1 MQFRELIG
9 TRRLFFDGAMGTMLQ
24 AAGMPEGVVP
34 EQFGVD
40 RPDVVRAI
48 HAAYLA
54 AGCNILKTNTFG
66 ANRLKLA
73 PVGLSVKETVE
84 AAVSCA
90 RSAGRGDFF
99 VALDIGPT
107 GKLLEPL
114 GDLSFDDAYDLFAE
128 QIKAGVA
135 AGADLILAETFSLP
149 YEVKALILAA
159 KENSDLPL
167 FLSVTADEKGR
178 MLTGLPVEAMG
189 ALAEA
194 MGVDAFGLNCSVG
207 PREMVAAAE
216 KIAAVTAI
224 PLFFNPNAGLPK
236 MNEGGSASYDLLPGG
251 YAEAVAALA
260 PYASILGGC
269 CGTTPDHLA
278 AVVAGCASLPL
289 PGKRTPTACLLS
301 SGSRAVD
308 LSVRPIIIGERINPT
323 GKPKLKEALRNADL
337 EYLVGEGV
345 RQEDE
350 GADVLDVNVGLPGID
365 EPQTMVN
372 AVLELQRSVT
382 LPLQIDS
389 ADPKALE
396 AALRRVN
403 GRPLL
408 NSVSGK
414 RDVMAAV
421 FPLAKKY
428 GAALVALTLDDD
440 GIPETAADRVKVA
453 EKILAEAA
461 RYGIP
466 ARDLLFDPL
475 TMAVSAGADPRATL
489 DALKTLSDRGLKTVL
504 GVSNIS
510 FGLPE
515 REHINTAFLSAA
527 IGAGLSAAILNPHSV
542 PMTDA
547 FRSSLALFG
556 GDPHCLSYIEH
567 FGAKKEET
575 PPPKVES
582 GATLTDAILHGMKA
596 SAAALARDAIL
607 GGTAPLDLI
616 GSTLIPALDR
626 VGVLFESG
634 AVFLPQL
641 LLSADAAEAAFAVV
655 REALSKGGGDRRS
668 RGAVVLATVKGDIH
682 DIGKNIVRTMLD
694 SYGFR
699 VIDLGRD
706 VPAEEVLAAVK
717 RESAPL
723 VGLSALM
730 TTTVPSMRDTIAL
743 LRREAPGVRVMVGGA
758 VLTESCA
765 REIGA
770 DRYCPDAMASVRY
783 AEEVFIKAD

>member
-34 EQFGVD
+34 EKFGFD
-40 RPDVVRAI
+40 RPDVVRSI

-54 AGCNILKTNTFG
+54 AGCTILKTNTFG

-73 PVGLSVKETVE
+73 PVGLSVKETVA
-84 AAVSCA
+84 AAVTCA
-90 RSAGRGDFF
+90 RSAGKGDFF

-114 GDLSFDDAYDLFAE
+114 GDLSFADAYDLFAE
-128 QIKAGVA
+128 QIRAGVEA
-135 AGADLILAETFSLP
+135 DADLILAETFSLP
-149 YEVKALILAA
+149 YEAKALILAA

-167 FLSVTADEKGR
+167 FLSVTSDEKGR

-207 PREMVAAAE
+207 PRDMVAAAE
-216 KIAAVTAI
+216 RIARATAL
-224 PLFFNPNAGLPK
+224 PLFFNPNAGLPR
-236 MNEGGSASYDLLPGG
+236 MNEGGSASYDLLPDG
-251 YAEAVAALA
+251 YAEEAGELSVF
-260 PYASILGGC
+260 ASILGGC

-278 AVVAGCASLPL
+278 ALAARCRDLPL
-289 PGKRTPTACLLS
+289 PDRRTPNSCLLS

-308 LSVRPIIIGERINPT
+308 LSLRPVIIGERINPT
-323 GKPKLKEALRNADL
+323 GKPKLKEALRQQNL
-337 EYLVGEGV
+337 EYLVSEGV

-350 GADVLDVNVGLPGID
+350 GADLLDVNVGLPGID

-372 AVLELQRSVT
+372 AVRELQRSVT

-389 ADPKALE
+389 ADPAALE
-396 AALRRVN
+396 AALRIVN

-414 RDVMAAV
+414 REVMNAV
-421 FPLAKKY
+421 FPIAKKY

-440 GIPETAADRVKVA
+440 GIPETAEGRVRVA

-515 REHINTAFLSAA
+515 REHVNVAFLSAA
-527 IGAGLSAAILNPHSV
+527 ICAGLSAAILNPHST

-556 GDPHCLSYIEH
+556 GDPHCLSYIAH
-567 FGAKKEET
+567 FGAKKDET
-575 PPPKVES
+575 PVAPTPS
-582 GATLTDAILHGMKA
+582 GTTLTDAILHGMKA
-596 SAAALARDAIL
+596 SATALAREAID

-616 GSTLIPALDR
+616 GEVLIPALDR
-626 VGVLFESG
+626 VGVLFENG
-634 AVFLPQL
+634 TVFLPQL

-655 REALSKGGGDRRS
+655 REALSKQSGERQA
-668 RGAVVLATVKGDIH
+668 RGTIVLATVKGDIH

-706 VPAEEVLAAVK
+706 VPAEDVLAAVR
-717 RESAPL
+717 REGATL

-743 LRREAPGVRVMVGGA
+743 LRREAPGCRVMVGGA
-758 VLTESCA
+758 VLTETCA

-783 AEEVFIKAD
+783 AEECFKAD

>member
-1 MQFRELIG
+1 MRFRELIG

-24 AAGMPEGVVP
+24 SAGMPEGTVP
-34 EQFGVD
+34 ERFGFD
-40 RPDVVRAI
+40 RPEVVKGI

-73 PVGLSVKETVE
+73 PVGLSVGETVK
-84 AAVSCA
+84 AAVKCA
-90 RSAGRGDFF
+90 RSAGKGDFF

-128 QIKAGVA
+128 QIKAGVE

-149 YEVKALILAA
+149 YEAKALILAA

-178 MLTGLPVEAMG
+178 MLTGLPVEAMA
-189 ALAEA
+189 ALAEG

-207 PREMVAAAE
+207 PDEMAKAAERIAAA
-216 KIAAVTAI
+216 TSL

-236 MNEGGSASYDLLPGG
+236 MNEDGTATYDLLPEG
-251 YAEAVAALA
+251 YAEAVAGLA
-260 PYASILGGC
+260 RFAPVLGGC
-269 CGTTPDHLA
+269 CGTTPEHLA
-278 AVVAGCASLPL
+278 AVVAKCRALPL
-289 PGKRTPTACLLS
+289 PAKREPTACLLS
-301 SGSRAVD
+301 SGSRTVD
-308 LSVRPIIIGERINPT
+308 LAARPIIIGERINPT
-323 GKPKLKEALRNADL
+323 GKPKLKEALRSSDL
-337 EYLVGEGV
+337 DYLVGEGV

-350 GADVLDVNVGLPGID
+350 GADVLDLNVGLPGID
-365 EPQTMVN
+365 EPAMMVK
-372 AVLELQRSVT
+372 AVNELQRSVT

-389 ADPKALE
+389 ADPRALE

-414 RDVMAAV
+414 REVMAAV
-421 FPLAKKY
+421 FPVAKKY
-428 GAALVALTLDDD
+428 GAVVVALTLDDD
-440 GIPETAADRVKVA
+440 GIPDDAAGRVAVA
-453 EKILAEAA
+453 DKILSEAA
-461 RYGIP
+461 KYGIP
-466 ARDLLFDPL
+466 ARDLVFDAL

-527 IGAGLSAAILNPHSV
+527 IGAGLTAAILNPHSTAMV
-542 PMTDA
+542 DA

-556 GDPHCLSYIEH
+556 GDPHCLAYIER
-567 FGAKKEET
+567 FGAKKDET
-575 PPPKVES
+575 PVEKAPS
-582 GATLTDAILHGMKA
+582 GTTLTDAVLHGMK
-596 SAAALARDAIL
+596 STAATLAREAIA
-607 GGTAPLDLI
+607 GGTDPLDLI

-626 VGVLFESG
+626 VGVLFETG

-655 REALSKGGGDRRS
+655 REALTKQSGERTA
-668 RGAVVLATVKGDIH
+668 RGTIVLATVKGDIH
-682 DIGKNIVRTMLD
+682 DIGKNIVRVMLD

-717 RESAPL
+717 REKVTL

-743 LRREAPGVRVMVGGA
+743 LRSEAPGVRVMVGGA

-770 DRYCPDAMASVRY
+770 DRYCPDAIASVRY
-783 AEEVFIKAD
+783 AEEVFA

>member
-24 AAGMPEGVVP
+24 SAGMPEGTVP
-34 EQFGVD
+34 ERFGYD
-40 RPDVVRAI
+40 NPDVVKAI

-54 AGCNILKTNTFG
+54 AGCTILKTNTFG

-73 PVGLSVKETVE
+73 PVGLSVSDAVR
-84 AAVSCA
+84 AAVKCA
-90 RSAGRGDFF
+90 RSAGEGEFF

-114 GDLSFDDAYDLFAE
+114 GDLSFDAAYDLFAE
-128 QIKAGVA
+128 QIKAGVE

-149 YEVKALILAA
+149 YEAKALILAA

-189 ALAEA
+189 ALAEG

-207 PREMVAAAE
+207 PREMAEAAK
-216 KIAAVTAI
+216 KIAAATAL

-236 MNEGGSASYDLLPGG
+236 MNESGTATYDLLPAA
-251 YAEAVAALA
+251 YAEAVAELA
-260 PYASILGGC
+260 PIAPILGGC
-269 CGTTPDHLA
+269 CGTTPEHLA
-278 AVVAGCASLPL
+278 AVVSCYRDLPL
-289 PGKRTPTACLLS
+289 PQKREPTACLLS

-308 LSVRPIIIGERINPT
+308 LSARPIVIGERINPT
-323 GKPKLKEALRNADL
+323 GKPKLKEALRTSDL
-337 EYLVGEGV
+337 DYLVAEGV
-345 RQEDE
+345 KQEDE
-350 GADVLDVNVGLPGID
+350 GADVLDLNVGLPGID
-365 EPQTMVN
+365 EPGMMVK
-372 AVLELQRSVT
+372 AVDELQRSVT

-414 RDVMAAV
+414 REVMAAV
-421 FPLAKKY
+421 FPIAKKY

-440 GIPETAADRVKVA
+440 GIPDTAAGRIAVA
-453 EKILAEAA
+453 DKILKEAKK
-461 RYGIP
+461 YGIP

-489 DALKTLSDRGLKTVL
+489 DALKNLSDRGLKTVL

-515 REHINTAFLSAA
+515 REHVNVAFLSAA
-527 IGAGLSAAILNPHSV
+527 IGAGLSAAILNPHSQA
-542 PMTDA
+542 MTDA

-556 GDPHCLSYIEH
+556 GDPHCLSYIAH
-567 FGAKKEET
+567 FGAKKDET
-575 PPPKVES
+575 PVEKPS
-582 GATLTDAILHGMKA
+582 SDATLTDAVLHGMKSTAA
-596 SAAALARDAIL
+596 SLAREAIEK
-607 GGTAPLDLI
+607 GTDPLDLI
-616 GSTLIPALDR
+616 GSTLIPALDK

-634 AVFLPQL
+634 VVFLPQL

-655 REALSKGGGDRRS
+655 REALSKGSGERVA
-668 RGAVVLATVKGDIH
+668 RGTVVLATVKGDIH
-682 DIGKNIVRTMLD
+682 DIGKNIVRVMLD

-717 RESAPL
+717 RENVTL

-743 LRREAPGVRVMVGGA
+743 LRSEAPGVRVMVGGA

-783 AEEVFIKAD
+783 AEECFQDA

>member
-24 AAGMPEGVVP
+24 SAGMPEGTVP
-34 EQFGVD
+34 ELFGFEN
-40 RPDVVRAI
+40 PDVVKGI

-54 AGCNILKTNTFG
+54 AGCNVLKTNTFG

-73 PVGLSVKETVE
+73 PVGLTVE
-84 AAVSCA
+84 GTVKAAVKCA
-90 RSAGRGDFF
+90 RSAGNGEFF

-114 GDLSFDDAYDLFAE
+114 GELSFDEAYDLFAE
-128 QIKAGVA
+128 QIRAGVE

-149 YEVKALILAA
+149 YEAKALILAA

-167 FLSVTADEKGR
+167 FLSVTSDEKGR

-207 PREMVAAAE
+207 PRDMAAAAE
-216 KIAAVTAI
+216 KIARATSL

-236 MNEGGSASYDLLPGG
+236 MNDDGVATYDLLPDG
-251 YAEAVAALA
+251 YAEEVVGLGAFA
-260 PYASILGGC
+260 PILGGC
-269 CGTTPDHLA
+269 CGTTPEHLR
-278 AVVAGCASLPL
+278 AVVARCAGLPL
-289 PGKRTPTACLLS
+289 PKKRDPAACLLS

-308 LSVRPIIIGERINPT
+308 LSIRPIIIGERINPT
-323 GKPKLKEALRNADL
+323 GKPKLKEALRADDL
-337 EYLVGEGV
+337 DYLVGEGV

-365 EPQTMVN
+365 EPAMMVK
-372 AVLELQRSVT
+372 AVKELQRST
-382 LPLQIDS
+382 SLPLQIDS

-414 RDVMAAV
+414 VEVMKTV
-421 FPLAKKY
+421 FPIAKKY
-428 GAALVALTLDDD
+428 GAALVALTLDDN
-440 GIPETAADRVKVA
+440 GIPDTAAGRIAVADR
-453 EKILAEAA
+453 ILAEAK

-489 DALKTLSDRGLKTVL
+489 DALKALSDRGLKTVL

-527 IGAGLSAAILNPHSV
+527 IGAGLSAAILTPRST

-567 FGAKKEET
+567 FGAKKAET
-575 PPPKVES
+575 PVEKVET
-582 GATLTDAILHGMKA
+582 GATLTDAVLHGMKS
-596 SAAALARDAIL
+596 SAGTLAREAIM
-607 GGTAPLDLI
+607 GGADPMDLI
-616 GSTLIPALDR
+616 EQTLIPALDR
-626 VGVLFESG
+626 VGVLFENG
-634 AVFLPQL
+634 TVFLPQL

-655 REALSKGGGDRRS
+655 REALSKKSGERS
-668 RGAVVLATVKGDIH
+668 ARGSIVLATVKGDIH
-682 DIGKNIVRTMLD
+682 DIGKNIVRVMLD

-699 VIDLGRD
+699 VFDLGRD

-717 RESAPL
+717 RENVTL

-743 LRREAPGVRVMVGGA
+743 LRREAPGCKVMVGGA

-783 AEEVFIKAD
+783 AEEVFS

>member
-24 AAGMPEGVVP
+24 AAGMPEGTVP
-34 EQFGVD
+34 EKFGFD
-40 RPDVVRAI
+40 RPDVVRGI

-73 PVGLSVKETVE
+73 PVGLSVAETVK
-84 AAVSCA
+84 AAVANA
-90 RSAGRGDFF
+90 RSAGKGDFF

-114 GDLSFDDAYDLFAE
+114 GDLSFDEAYELFAE
-128 QIKAGVA
+128 QIRAGVE

-149 YEVKALILAA
+149 YEAKALILAA
-159 KENSDLPL
+159 KENGDLPL
-167 FLSVTADEKGR
+167 FLSVTSDEKGR

-207 PREMVAAAE
+207 PDEMAAAAE
-216 KIAAVTAI
+216 RIAAATSV

-236 MNEGGSASYDLLPGG
+236 MNESGTASYDLLPDAF
-251 YAEAVAALA
+251 AEAVAGLGGFA
-260 PYASILGGC
+260 PILGGC
-269 CGTTPDHLA
+269 CGTTPEHLA
-278 AVVAGCASLPL
+278 AVVARCGTLPL
-289 PGKRTPTACLLS
+289 PAKREPTKCFLS

-308 LSVRPIIIGERINPT
+308 LAERPIIIGERINPT
-323 GKPKLKEALRNADL
+323 GKPKLKEALRNRDL
-337 EYLVGEGV
+337 DYLVGEGV

-365 EPQTMVN
+365 EPQMMVN

-389 ADPKALE
+389 ADPAALE

-414 RDVMAAV
+414 REVMAAV
-421 FPLAKKY
+421 FPIAKKY
-428 GAALVALTLDDD
+428 GAMLVALTLDDD
-440 GIPETAADRVKVA
+440 GIPETAAGRVAVA
-453 EKILAEAA
+453 DKILSEAA
-461 RYGIP
+461 RYGLP

-515 REHINTAFLSAA
+515 REHVNTAFLSAA
-527 IGAGLSAAILNPHSV
+527 IGAGLTAAILNPHSV

-556 GDPHCLSYIEH
+556 GDPHCLSYIAH
-567 FGAKKEET
+567 FGQKKEET
-575 PPPKVES
+575 PAPKVES
-582 GATLTDAILHGMKA
+582 GATLTDAILHGMKS
-596 SAAALARDAIL
+596 SAGALAKEAIA
-607 GGTAPLDLI
+607 GGVDPLDLI

-626 VGVLFESG
+626 VGVLFENG
-634 AVFLPQL
+634 TVFLPQL
-641 LLSADAAEAAFAVV
+641 LLSADAAEAAFSVV
-655 REALSKGGGDRRS
+655 REALAKQSGERRS
-668 RGAVVLATVKGDIH
+668 RGTVVLATVKGDIH

-706 VPAEEVLAAVK
+706 VPAETVLDTVK
-717 RESAPL
+717 REDVTL

-743 LRREAPGVRVMVGGA
+743 LRREAPGCRVMVGGA

-783 AEEVFIKAD
+783 AEEVFREN

>member
-24 AAGMPEGVVP
+24 AAGMPERVVP
-34 EQFGVD
+34 EKFGYE
-40 RPDVVRAI
+40 RPDVVRSI

-54 AGCNILKTNTFG
+54 AGCTILKTNTFG

-73 PVGLSVKETVE
+73 PVGLSVKETVA
-84 AAVSCA
+84 AAVACA
-90 RSAGRGDFF
+90 RSAGEGDFF

-128 QIKAGVA
+128 QIRAGVE

-149 YEVKALILAA
+149 YEAKALILAA

-167 FLSVTADEKGR
+167 FLSVTSDEKGR

-207 PREMVAAAE
+207 PREMVSAAE
-216 KIAAVTAI
+216 RIARATSL

-236 MNEGGSASYDLLPGG
+236 MDEGGSASYDLLPDG
-251 YAEAVAALA
+251 YAEAAGELSVF
-260 PYASILGGC
+260 ASILGGC

-278 AVVAGCASLPL
+278 ALVARCRDLPL
-289 PGKRTPTACLLS
+289 PDRRTPNSCLLS

-308 LSVRPIIIGERINPT
+308 LSLRPVIIGERINPT
-323 GKPKLKEALRNADL
+323 GKPKLKEALRRQNL

-350 GADVLDVNVGLPGID
+350 GADLLDVNVGLPGID

-372 AVLELQRSVT
+372 AVRELQRSVT

-389 ADPKALE
+389 ADPAALE
-396 AALRRVN
+396 AALRIVN

-414 RDVMAAV
+414 REVMNAV
-421 FPLAKKY
+421 FPIAKKY

-440 GIPETAADRVKVA
+440 GIPETAEGRVRVA

-515 REHINTAFLSAA
+515 REHVNVAFLSAA
-527 IGAGLSAAILNPHSV
+527 ICAGLSAAILNPHST

-556 GDPHCLSYIEH
+556 GDPHCLSYIAH
-567 FGAKKEET
+567 FGAKKDET
-575 PPPKVES
+575 PVAPTPS
-582 GATLTDAILHGMKA
+582 GTTLTDAILHGMKA
-596 SAAALARDAIL
+596 SAAALAREALD

-616 GSTLIPALDR
+616 GEVLIPALDR
-626 VGVLFESG
+626 VGVLFENG
-634 AVFLPQL
+634 TVFLPQL

-655 REALSKGGGDRRS
+655 REALSKQSGERQA
-668 RGAVVLATVKGDIH
+668 RGTIVLATVKGDIH

-706 VPAEEVLAAVK
+706 VPAEDVLAAVR
-717 RESAPL
+717 REGATL

-743 LRREAPGVRVMVGGA
+743 LRREAPGCRVMVGGA
-758 VLTESCA
+758 VLTETCA

-783 AEEVFIKAD
+783 AEEIFY

>member
-1 MQFRELIG
+1 MRFRELIG

-24 AAGMPEGVVP
+24 SAGMPEGTVP
-34 EQFGVD
+34 ELFGHD
-40 RPDVVRAI
+40 HPDVVRSI

-73 PVGLSVKETVE
+73 PVGLSVEEAVK
-84 AAVSCA
+84 AAVKCA
-90 RSAGRGDFF
+90 RSAGTGDYF
-99 VALDIGPT
+99 VALDIGPS

-114 GDLSFDDAYDLFAE
+114 GDLSFDEAYDLFAE

-135 AGADLILAETFSLP
+135 AGVDLILAETFSLP
-149 YEVKALILAA
+149 YEAKALILAA
-159 KENSDLPL
+159 KENGDLPL

-178 MLTGLPVEAMG
+178 MLTGLPVEAMA
-189 ALAEA
+189 ALAEG

-207 PREMVAAAE
+207 PRDMLAAAE
-216 KIAAVTAI
+216 KIAAATSI

-236 MNEGGSASYDLLPGG
+236 MNENGAASYDLLPDGFSR
-251 YAEAVAALA
+251 EVAALGAYA
-260 PYASILGGC
+260 PILGGC
-269 CGTTPDHLA
+269 CGTTPEHLRA
-278 AVVAGCASLPL
+278 TVAECASLPL
-289 PGKRTPTACLLS
+289 PEKREATRCYLS

-308 LSVRPIIIGERINPT
+308 LSERPIMIGERINPT
-323 GKPKLKEALRNADL
+323 GKAKLKEALRKGDL
-337 EYLVGEGV
+337 DYLVGEGV

-350 GADVLDVNVGLPGID
+350 GADVLDLNVGLPGID
-365 EPQTMVN
+365 EPAMMVK
-372 AVLELQRSVT
+372 AVLELQRSVS

-414 RDVMAAV
+414 QEVMDAV
-421 FPLAKKY
+421 FPIAKKY
-428 GAALVALTLDDD
+428 GAVLVALTLDDD
-440 GIPETAADRVKVA
+440 GIPDTAAGRIAVA
-453 EKILAEAA
+453 DKILAEAD

-466 ARDLLFDPL
+466 ARDLVFDTL

-489 DALKTLSDRGLKTVL
+489 DALRELTGRGLKTVL

-515 REHINTAFLSAA
+515 REHVNTAFLSAA
-527 IGAGLSAAILNPHSV
+527 IGAGLSCAILNPHSV
-542 PMTDA
+542 AMTDA

-575 PPPKVES
+575 PVEKAES
-582 GATLTDAILHGMKA
+582 GATLTDAVLHGMKS
-596 SAAALARDAIL
+596 SAATLAREAVET
-607 GGTAPLDLI
+607 GTDPLDLI
-616 GSTLIPALDR
+616 ASTLIPALDR
-626 VGVLFESG
+626 VGVLFENG
-634 AVFLPQL
+634 TVFLPQL

-655 REALSKGGGDRRS
+655 REALSKQSGERTS
-668 RGAVVLATVKGDIH
+668 RGTVVLATVKGDIH
-682 DIGKNIVRTMLD
+682 DIGKNIVRVMLD

-706 VPAEEVLAAVK
+706 VPAEDVLAAVK
-717 RESAPL
+717 RENAPL

-743 LRREAPGVRVMVGGA
+743 IRREAPGVRVMVGGA

-783 AEEVFIKAD
+783 AEDCFKDA

>member
-24 AAGMPEGVVP
+24 SAGMPEGTVP
-34 EQFGVD
+34 ELYGYEN
-40 RPDVVRAI
+40 PDVVKRI

-54 AGCNILKTNTFG
+54 AGCNVLKTNTFG
-66 ANRLKLA
+66 ANRLKLTPA
-73 PVGLSVKETVE
+73 GLSVGETIR
-84 AAVSCA
+84 AAVACA
-90 RSAGRGDFF
+90 RSAGNGGFF

-114 GDLSFDDAYDLFAE
+114 GELSFDEAYDLFAE
-128 QIKAGVA
+128 QIRAGVD

-149 YEVKALILAA
+149 YEAKALILAA

-207 PREMVAAAE
+207 PREMVAAA
-216 KIAAVTAI
+216 KRIAAATSI

-236 MNEGGSASYDLLPGG
+236 MNDSGSAAYDLLPDDF
-251 YAEAVAALA
+251 AEAVAELGEVA
-260 PYASILGGC
+260 PILGGC
-269 CGTTPDHLA
+269 CGTTPAHLF
-278 AVVAGCASLPL
+278 AVVGRCANLPL
-289 PGKRTPTACLLS
+289 PEKREPTRCLLS

-308 LSVRPIIIGERINPT
+308 LAERPIIIGERINPT
-323 GKPKLKEALRNADL
+323 GKPKLKEALRNRDL
-337 EYLVGEGV
+337 DYLVGEGV

-365 EPQTMVN
+365 EPETMVK
-372 AVLELQRSVT
+372 AVRELQRSVT

-389 ADPKALE
+389 ADPAALE

-414 RDVMAAV
+414 REVMAAV
-421 FPLAKKY
+421 FPVAKKY
-428 GAALVALTLDDD
+428 GAMLVALTLDDD
-440 GIPETAADRVKVA
+440 GIPETAAGRVAVA
-453 EKILAEAA
+453 EKILSEAE
-461 RYGIP
+461 RRGIP

-475 TMAVSAGADPRATL
+475 TMAVSAGADPRVTL

-515 REHINTAFLSAA
+515 REHVNTAFLSAA

-556 GDPHCLSYIEH
+556 GDPHCLSYIAH

-575 PPPKVES
+575 PSQKVES
-582 GATLTDAILHGMKA
+582 GATLTDAILHGMKS
-596 SAAALARDAIL
+596 SAGALAREAL
-607 GGTAPLDLI
+607 AGGTDPLDLI
-616 GSTLIPALDR
+616 EKTLIPALDR
-626 VGVLFESG
+626 VGVLFENG
-634 AVFLPQL
+634 TVFLPQL

-655 REALSKGGGDRRS
+655 REALSTGNGARAA
-668 RGAVVLATVKGDIH
+668 RGTIVLATVKGDIH
-682 DIGKNIVRTMLD
+682 DIGKNIVRVMLD

-717 RESAPL
+717 REGVAL

-743 LRREAPGVRVMVGGA
+743 LRSEVPGCRVMVGGA

-783 AEEVFIKAD
+783 AEECFKNA

>member
-1 MQFRELIG
+1 MRFRELIG

-24 AAGMPEGVVP
+24 SAGMPEGTVP
-34 EQFGVD
+34 ELFGHD
-40 RPDVVRAI
+40 HPDVVRSI

-73 PVGLSVKETVE
+73 PVGLSVEEAVK
-84 AAVSCA
+84 AAVKCA
-90 RSAGRGDFF
+90 RSAGTGNYF
-99 VALDIGPT
+99 VALDIGPS

-114 GDLSFDDAYDLFAE
+114 GDLSFDEAYDLFAE

-135 AGADLILAETFSLP
+135 AGVDLILAETFSLP
-149 YEVKALILAA
+149 YEAKALILAA
-159 KENSDLPL
+159 KENGDLPL

-178 MLTGLPVEAMG
+178 MLTGLPVEAMA
-189 ALAEA
+189 ALAEG

-207 PREMVAAAE
+207 PRDMLAAAE
-216 KIAAVTAI
+216 KIAAASSI

-236 MNEGGSASYDLLPGG
+236 MNENGAASYDLLPDGF
-251 YAEAVAALA
+251 AREVAALGAYA
-260 PYASILGGC
+260 PILGGC
-269 CGTTPDHLA
+269 CGTTPDHLRA
-278 AVVAGCASLPL
+278 TVAECADLPL
-289 PGKRTPTACLLS
+289 PEKREPTRCYLS

-308 LSVRPIIIGERINPT
+308 LSERPIMIGERINPT
-323 GKPKLKEALRNADL
+323 GKAKLKEALRKGDL
-337 EYLVGEGV
+337 DYLVGEGV

-350 GADVLDVNVGLPGID
+350 GADVLDLNVGLPGID
-365 EPQTMVN
+365 EPAMMEK
-372 AVLELQRSVT
+372 AVLELQRSVS

-414 RDVMAAV
+414 REVMDAV
-421 FPLAKKY
+421 FPIAKKY
-428 GAALVALTLDDD
+428 GAVLVALTLDDD
-440 GIPETAADRVKVA
+440 GIPDTAAGRIAVA
-453 EKILAEAA
+453 DKILAEAA

-466 ARDLLFDPL
+466 ARDLVFDPL

-489 DALKTLSDRGLKTVL
+489 DALRELAGRGLKTVL

-515 REHINTAFLSAA
+515 REHVNTAFLSAA
-527 IGAGLSAAILNPHSV
+527 IGAGLSCAILNPHSV
-542 PMTDA
+542 AMTDA

-575 PPPKVES
+575 PVEKVES
-582 GATLTDAILHGMKA
+582 GATLTDAVLHGMKS
-596 SAAALARDAIL
+596 SAASLARDAIAN
-607 GGTAPLDLI
+607 GTDPLDLI
-616 GSTLIPALDR
+616 ASTLIPALDR
-626 VGVLFESG
+626 VGVLFENG
-634 AVFLPQL
+634 TVFLPQL

-655 REALSKGGGDRRS
+655 REALSKQSGERAS
-668 RGAVVLATVKGDIH
+668 RGTVVLATVKGDIH
-682 DIGKNIVRTMLD
+682 DIGKNIVRVMLD

-706 VPAEEVLAAVK
+706 VPAEDVLAAVK
-717 RESAPL
+717 RENAPL

-783 AEEVFIKAD
+783 AEEVFS

>member
-24 AAGMPEGVVP
+24 AAGMPEGTVP
-34 EQFGVD
+34 ELFGFEN
-40 RPDVVRAI
+40 PDVVKGI
-48 HAAYLA
+48 HAAYLS

-73 PVGLSVKETVE
+73 PVGLTVE
-84 AAVSCA
+84 GTVKAAVKCA
-90 RSAGRGDFF
+90 RSAGNGEFF

-114 GDLSFDDAYDLFAE
+114 GELSFDEAYDLFAE
-128 QIKAGVA
+128 QIRAGVD

-149 YEVKALILAA
+149 YEAKALILAA

-167 FLSVTADEKGR
+167 FLSVTCDEKGR

-207 PREMVAAAE
+207 PRDMAAAAE
-216 KIAAVTAI
+216 KIAAATRV

-236 MNEGGSASYDLLPGG
+236 MNDDGVATYDLLPDG
-251 YAEAVAALA
+251 YADEVVGLGAFA
-260 PYASILGGC
+260 PILGGC
-269 CGTTPDHLA
+269 CGTTPEHLA
-278 AVVAGCASLPL
+278 AVVARCAKLPL
-289 PGKRTPTACLLS
+289 PKKREPIACLLS

-308 LSVRPIIIGERINPT
+308 LSERPIIIGERINPT
-323 GKPKLKEALRNADL
+323 GKPKLKEALRADDL

-365 EPQTMVN
+365 EPAMMVK
-372 AVLELQRSVT
+372 AVKELQRSVS

-414 RDVMAAV
+414 AEVMKAV
-421 FPLAKKY
+421 FPIAKKY
-428 GAALVALTLDDD
+428 GAALVALTLDDN
-440 GIPETAADRVKVA
+440 GIPDTAAGRIAVADR
-453 EKILAEAA
+453 ILAEAK

-489 DALKTLSDRGLKTVL
+489 DALKTLADRGLKTVL

-527 IGAGLSAAILNPHSV
+527 IGAGLSAAILNPHST

-567 FGAKKEET
+567 FGAKKEQT
-575 PPPKVES
+575 PVTKAES
-582 GATLTDAILHGMKA
+582 GTTLTDAVLHGMKS
-596 SAAALARDAIL
+596 SAGTLAREAIE
-607 GGTAPLDLI
+607 GGADPMDLI
-616 GSTLIPALDR
+616 EKTLIPALDR

-634 AVFLPQL
+634 TVFLPQL

-655 REALSKGGGDRRS
+655 REALSKRS
-668 RGAVVLATVKGDIH
+668 GERSARGSIVLATVKGDIH
-682 DIGKNIVRTMLD
+682 DIGKNIVRVMLD

-699 VIDLGRD
+699 VFDLGRD

-717 RESAPL
+717 RENVTL

-743 LRREAPGVRVMVGGA
+743 LRREVPGCKVMVGGA

-783 AEEVFIKAD
+783 AEEVFS

>member
-1 MQFRELIG
+1 MQFRKLIG

-24 AAGMPEGVVP
+24 SAGMPEGTVP
-34 EQFGVD
+34 ELFGFEN
-40 RPDVVRAI
+40 PDVVKGI
-48 HAAYLA
+48 HAVYLA

-73 PVGLSVKETVE
+73 PVGLTVE
-84 AAVSCA
+84 GTVKAAVKCA
-90 RSAGRGDFF
+90 RNAGSGDHF
-99 VALDIGPT
+99 VALDVGPT

-114 GDLSFDDAYDLFAE
+114 GELSFDEAYDLFAE
-128 QIKAGVA
+128 QIRAGVE
-135 AGADLILAETFSLP
+135 AGADLILAETFSIP
-149 YEVKALILAA
+149 YEAKALILAA

-167 FLSVTADEKGR
+167 FLSVTSDEKGR

-207 PREMVAAAE
+207 PGEMAEAAE
-216 KIAAVTAI
+216 KIAAATSI

-236 MNEGGSASYDLLPGG
+236 MNESGAASYDLLPDA
-251 YAEAVAALA
+251 YAEAVVGLGAFA
-260 PYASILGGC
+260 PILGGC
-269 CGTTPDHLA
+269 CGTTPEHLA
-278 AVVAGCASLPL
+278 AVVARCASLPL
-289 PGKRTPTACLLS
+289 PEKREPTKCLLS
-301 SGSRAVD
+301 SGSKTVD
-308 LSVRPIIIGERINPT
+308 LSERPIIIGERINPT
-323 GKPKLKEALRNADL
+323 GKPKLKEALRNDDL

-365 EPQTMVN
+365 EPAMMVK
-372 AVLELQRSVT
+372 AVLELQRSVS
-382 LPLQIDS
+382 LPLQVDS
-389 ADPKALE
+389 ADPRALE

-414 RDVMAAV
+414 AEVMKAV
-421 FPLAKKY
+421 FPVAKKY
-428 GAALVALTLDDD
+428 GAALVALTLDDN
-440 GIPETAADRVKVA
+440 GIPETAAGRVAVA
-453 EKILAEAA
+453 DKILKEAA

-466 ARDLLFDPL
+466 ARDLVFDPL

-527 IGAGLSAAILNPHSV
+527 IGAGLTAAILNPHSSAMV
-542 PMTDA
+542 DA

-556 GDPHCLSYIEH
+556 GDPHCLSYIER

-575 PPPKVES
+575 PAEKVD
-582 GATLTDAILHGMKA
+582 GGTTLTDAVLHGMKS
-596 SAAALARDAIL
+596 SAGTLARQAIE
-607 GGTAPLDLI
+607 GGTDPLDLI
-616 GSTLIPALDR
+616 EQTLIPALDR
-626 VGVLFESG
+626 VGVLFENG
-634 AVFLPQL
+634 TVFLPQL

-655 REALSKGGGDRRS
+655 REAFS
-668 RGAVVLATVKGDIH
+668 RGKTQRAPRGTIVLATVKGDIH
-682 DIGKNIVRTMLD
+682 DIGKNIVRVMLD

-706 VPAEEVLAAVK
+706 VPAEDVLAATK
-717 RESAPL
+717 RENASL

-743 LRREAPGVRVMVGGA
+743 LRAEAPGCKVMVGGA
-758 VLTESCA
+758 VLTETCA

-783 AEEVFIKAD
+783 AEEIFS